1 MSWYGKGETETYW
14 NRKTGVKTGLYSEN
28 IDDQFERYLRPLETG
43 NKSDVRWVEVSSP
56 DVNLKASS
64 NILLSTSVWP
74 FNMSEIDFNS
84 NDAGVSASGLVP
96 VTKKHGADIKIGDTV
111 Q

>member
-1 MSWYGKGETETYW
+1 M
-14 NRKTGVKTGLYSEN
+14 KTGLYSEN
-28 IDDQFERYLRPLETG
+28 IEDHFERYLRPQETG

-64 NILLSTSVWP
+64 NILLNTSVRP
-74 FNMSEIDFNS
+74 FKMSVINFNS

-96 VTKKHGADIKIGDTV
+96 VTKSMV
-111 Q
+111 QI